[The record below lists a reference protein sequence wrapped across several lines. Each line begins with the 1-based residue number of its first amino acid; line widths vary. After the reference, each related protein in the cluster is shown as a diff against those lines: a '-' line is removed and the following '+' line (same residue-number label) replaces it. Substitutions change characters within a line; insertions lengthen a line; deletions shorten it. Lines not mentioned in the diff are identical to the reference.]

1 MSMLEIAI
9 RCFVKK
15 GIQKLI
21 LNIVP
26 YCNFFQDNKEFNKY
40 NNMIFFA
47 RNMILVLQMVHLE
60 GMLVALTLD

>member
-1 MSMLEIAI
+1 MLEIAI
-9 RCFVKK
+9 SYFVKK
-15 GIQKLI
+15 WDKKLI

-26 YCNFFQDNKEFNKY
+26 YCNFFQDNKEVNKY

>member
-26 YCNFFQDNKEFNKY
+26 YCNFFQDNKEVNKY

-47 RNMILVLQMVHLE
+47 LNMILVLQMVHLE